1 MFKISIQELQ
11 ALLNYLQKKPYI
23 ETAALIA
30 MIQKLESMDKKIESV
45 DKKKED
51 KPRKLVM

>member
-30 MIQKLESMDKKIESV
+30 MIQKLEKMEEN
-45 DKKKED
+45 KKED
-51 KPRKLVM
+51 KPKKVVM

>member
-23 ETAALIA
+23 ETASLIA
-30 MIQKLESMDKKIESV
+30 MIQKLEKMEEN
-45 DKKKED
+45 KKED
-51 KPRKLVM
+51 KPKKVVM

>member
-23 ETAALIA
+23 ETATLIA
-30 MIQKLESMDKKIESV
+30 MIQKLEKMEEN
-45 DKKKED
+45 KKED
-51 KPRKLVM
+51 KPKKVVM